1 MNGSPPT
8 GALVNPAA
16 AAHHL
21 RLLGKDP
28 LTVRIRAF
36 VHKGHPQKA
45 LPIEQG
51 GIKARKRIGLNLA
64 DLNLWQREGRNIY
77 LVVNDG
83 GDTKQSITSCR
94 AFWTEWDDRPLEWQL
109 TAWQELGLPEPT
121 FILVTGGKSAHLYW
135 VLAKPI
141 PVEHWHPL
149 QVALE
154 AHAGADR
161 INDPSRVLR
170 LAGCSYIGPDG
181 KPHGM
186 AEIVHESGATYTAEQ
201 IAAALPQQPLTT
213 DQAAALVH
221 SEPAAAAYEASAH
234 PPIVLH
240 DPPSPDLP
248 PRSMSEVRSALSLI
262 PMRFSGSYQFH
273 RNVLWGL
280 IDAVGQ
286 AGGTLDDAI
295 ALMES
300 HCPSTTNGWD
310 IPQVARSGNGSVR
323 ANTFWFAAQQHGYDL
338 KPTPSTTQAAAT
350 GPTQGFTKRADT
362 QARWGKVHL
371 GLQRRLSFFQR
382 CIRALVATE
391 RNSLRRLA
399 RVRHAHA
406 ALELKTAINQ
416 KEIGQLILEQ
426 IDERTGNRFAAL
438 SAADRQAM
446 PIPTVEWE
454 IPDCIPRRDLTII
467 GGRAKVG
474 KTRLANALVAA
485 LLKRQDFLGF
495 GAAPPGRRVIL
506 VTDDQ
511 GDGDTAQM
519 LQHLGIWHHPDLLW
533 SRRFRVTERNIDLLL
548 EAIAANPGA
557 IIILDSLRSITRS
570 TAFGEN
576 DPEMGSLIY
585 DLKQLIVDA
594 GGTLILIHH
603 CNKSN
608 DSTGT
613 EALSGHNAIAG
624 AANTI
629 ITLHYMAK
637 GPRLAKDSPDRRLVR
652 EARSGPPADLVV
664 TLAADSG
671 EFSRLGDY
679 EAITADNDE
688 KAAAAGSP
696 DDLIRREAA
705 DVKEALRF
713 LQALHQHNRYD
724 KHPGLLDLC
733 KSIQVVATDAQRMA
747 DLAPSELTAYKRIG
761 RSLGRLQ
768 GVVLTERQ
776 PTKGQGFFMT
786 YWLTDEGAALVA
798 EIFDL

>member
-1 MNGSPPT
+1 MRDPRNW
-8 GALVNPAA
+8 
-16 AAHHL
+16 
-21 RLLGKDP
+21 RDLLP
-28 LTVRIRAF
+28 LLSGLPLLPCGTVEP
-36 VHKGHPQKA
+36 G
-45 LPIEQG
+45 
-51 GIKARKRIGLNLA
+51 
-64 DLNLWQREGRNIY
+64 
-77 LVVNDG
+77 DG
-83 GDTKQSITSCR
+83 GKVPINHKTGR
-94 AFWTEWDDRPLEWQL
+94 RL
-109 TAWQELGLPEPT
+109 TGWPT
-121 FILVTGGKSAHLYW
+121 ARFT
-135 VLAKPI
+135 P
-141 PVEHWHPL
+141 
-149 QVALE
+149 
-154 AHAGADR
+154 
-161 INDPSRVLR
+161 
-170 LAGCSYIGPDG
+170 
-181 KPHGM
+181 
-186 AEIVHESGATYTAEQ
+186 EQ
-201 IAAALPQQPLTT
+201 IAAMNGVVRCVGMRTGADADGILGLDIDGRTAIDWCLAHDCDPELVESWLIRRNTAADRLKVTFYIPEELWPLLGNVHCHKVTKEKSDTEKGEQVEVFFGTGQIIVLGDHMDSGGQYTWDATPQEITEIPPEWWGLVMQIVEGDPTARGEKRKPSDTTAGWHTLSNCPICGRDKHQACRGNADRDAVLCFHGGNFHPPKGLAKGQTIKGRDGQRWAFCGTGRHHGEFSTFRIDRPRRDEIQFRGEPSPLPSSKPNPAT
-213 DQAAALVH
+213 DPPGPKAAA
-221 SEPAAAAYEASAH
+221 PG
-234 PPIVLH
+234 
-240 DPPSPDLP
+240 PSP
-248 PRSMSEVRSALSLI
+248 
-262 PMRFSGSYQFH
+262 
-273 RNVLWGL
+273 
-280 IDAVGQ
+280 
-286 AGGTLDDAI
+286 
-295 ALMES
+295 
-300 HCPSTTNGWD
+300 
-310 IPQVARSGNGSVR
+310 
-323 ANTFWFAAQQHGYDL
+323 
-338 KPTPSTTQAAAT
+338 
-350 GPTQGFTKRADT
+350 GFTKRPDT
-362 QARWGKVHL
+362 QARWGKVHI
-371 GLQRRLSFFQR
+371 GLQRRLSFFHR

-406 ALELKTAINQ
+406 ALDLKTAINQ

-485 LLKRQDFLGF
+485 LLKRRDFLGF
-495 GAAPPGRRVIL
+495 GEPPAGRRVIL

-519 LQHLGIWHHPDLLW
+519 LQQLGIWDHPDLLW

-557 IIILDSLRSITRS
+557 IVILDSLRSITRS

-585 DLKQLIVDA
+585 DLKQQIVDA

-629 ITLHYMAK
+629 ITLHYLAK

-664 TLAADSG
+664 SLAADSG

-679 EAITADNDE
+679 EAITAEDDE
-688 KAAAAGSP
+688 RAAAGGSP
-696 DDLIRREAA
+696 DDLIRKEAP

-713 LQALHQHNRYD
+713 LQALHQGNRFD
-724 KHPGLLDLC
+724 KPPGLLDLC
-733 KSIQVVATDAQRMA
+733 KSIKAVATDAQRMA
-747 DLAPSELTAYKRIG
+747 DLDPKDLTIYKRIG
-761 RSLGRLQ
+761 RSLGRLD

-786 YWLTDEGAALVA
+786 YRLTDEGAALVA

>member
-1 MNGSPPT
+1 MKSSPPA
-8 GALVNPAA
+8 GALINPEAVA
-16 AAHHL
+16 QHC

-28 LTVRIRAF
+28 ASVRVRGFA
-36 VHKGHPQKA
+36 HKDNPRKA
-45 LPIEQG
+45 EIG
-51 GIKARKRIGLNLA
+51 ARKRIGINLEA
-64 DLNLWQREGRNIY
+64 LSLWQQAGCGVY

-83 GDTKQSITSCR
+83 GDTKASISHCK
-94 AFWTEWDDRPLEWQL
+94 AVWAEWDDRPIAWQL
-109 TAWQELGLPEPT
+109 TAWQELGLPEPS
-121 FILVTGGKSAHLYW
+121 FVVVTGGRSAHLYW
-135 VLAKPI
+135 LLADPI
-141 PVEHWHPL
+141 SVQEWEPL
-149 QVALE
+149 QAALL
-154 AHAGADR
+154 AHAGADPAVK
-161 INDPSRVLR
+161 DPSRVLR
-170 LAGCSYIGPDG
+170 LAGCSYIGPNG
-181 KPHGM
+181 KPQGM
-186 AEIVHESGATYTAEQ
+186 AEIVHESGQTYTAEQ
-201 IAAALPQQPLTT
+201 IAAALPQQPLTSP
-213 DQAAALVH
+213 A
-221 SEPAAAAYEASAH
+221 SEHRS
-234 PPIVLH
+234 IVLE
-240 DPPSPDLP
+240 DPRSPDLP
-248 PRSMSEVRSALSLI
+248 PRGMAEVRRALSLI
-262 PMRFSGSYQFH
+262 PRRFSGSYVFH

-280 IDAVGQ
+280 IDAVCQ

-300 HCPSTTNGWD
+300 HCPSNTNGWD
-310 IPQVARSGNGSVR
+310 IPQVARSGNGGVR
-323 ANTFWFAAQQHGYDL
+323 ANTFWFAAEQNGYDL
-338 KPTPSTTQAAAT
+338 RRTTTPPTNPAS
-350 GPTQGFTKRADT
+350 GPASGFTKRPDT

-371 GLQRRLSFFQR
+371 GLQRRLSHFHQ
-382 CIRALVATE
+382 CIRTLVAAE
-391 RNSLRRLA
+391 RNSLRRIA

-406 ALELKTAINQ
+406 ALDLKTAINQ

-485 LLKRQDFLGF
+485 LLKRRDFLGF
-495 GAAPPGRRVIL
+495 GEPPPGRRVIL

-519 LQHLGIWHHPDLLW
+519 LQQLGIWDHPDLLW

-548 EAIAANPGA
+548 DAIAANPGA
-557 IIILDSLRSITRS
+557 IVVLDSLRSITRS

-585 DLKQLIVDA
+585 DLKGQIVDA

-608 DSTGT
+608 DATGT

-637 GPRLAKDSPDRRLVR
+637 GQRLAKDSPDRRLVR

-664 TLAADSG
+664 ALAAESG
-671 EFSRLGDY
+671 EFTLLGDY
-679 EAITADNDE
+679 EAITAEDDD
-688 KAAAAGSP
+688 KAAAGTNAEE
-696 DDLIRREAA
+696 LIRKEAP

-713 LQALHQHNRYD
+713 LQALYQGNRLD
-724 KHPGLLDLC
+724 KPPGLLDLC
-733 KSIQVVATDAQRMA
+733 KSINAVATDAQRMA
-747 DLAPSELTAYKRIG
+747 DLDPKELTVYKRIG
-761 RSLGRLQ
+761 RSLGRLE
-768 GVVLTERQ
+768 GVVITERQ

-786 YWLTDEGAALVA
+786 YRLTDEGAELVA
-798 EIFDL
+798 EIFGL